1 MNRAPH
7 ILLIA
12 GSAEAHEIAAAMAGS
27 DVSARAVLR
36 RTERSFGPLAVP
48 SEIWSPRTVDEMAAY
63 LHAHEF
69 TAVLDAG
76 HGFDADISQIAFDA
90 TARLGL
96 PYLRVLRPMWD
107 ISAPVE
113 RAASVAAAARMIR
126 PQARVF
132 AATGRGTVADYALF
146 AGARLYLRQTN
157 AQART
162 KLPPFAEAVYGQPPF
177 TQAAEEALFR
187 ALQIDTLV
195 LRNVGGVPSRPKLD
209 AARAL
214 GLRVIAIDRPAAPV
228 GAQVVAAP
236 DSAINWVETLTT
248 GGTAG

>member
-1 MNRAPH
+1 M
-7 ILLIA
+7 
-12 GSAEAHEIAAAMAGS
+12 AAS

-36 RTERSFGPLAVP
+36 RAERSFGPLAVP
-48 SEIWSPRTVDEMAAY
+48 SEIWSPGNLDEMAAY
-63 LHAHEF
+63 LRAHEL

-107 ISAPVE
+107 IAAPVE

-126 PQARVF
+126 PKARVF
-132 AATGRGTVADYALF
+132 AATGRGTVEDYAPF

-177 TQAAEEALFR
+177 TRAAEEALFR

-209 AARAL
+209 AARAM

-228 GAQVVAAP
+228 GAQVLAAP
-236 DSAINWVETLTT
+236 DAAIHWIETLTT
-248 GGTAG
+248 GGTTG

>member
-1 MNRAPH
+1 
-7 ILLIA
+7 
-12 GSAEAHEIAAAMAGS
+12 MATS

-36 RTERSFGPLAVP
+36 RAERSFGLLAVP
-48 SEIWSPRTVDEMAAY
+48 SEIWSPRNVEEMAAY
-63 LHAHEF
+63 LRAHAF
-69 TAVLDAG
+69 TAVMDAG

-90 TARLGL
+90 AARVGV

-107 ISAPVE
+107 ITAPVE

-126 PQARVF
+126 PHARVF
-132 AATGRGTVADYALF
+132 AATGRGTVADFAPF

-209 AARAL
+209 AARAM
-214 GLRVIAIDRPAAPV
+214 GLRVIAIDRPAAPAS
-228 GAQVVAAP
+228 AQVLDTPDAA
-236 DSAINWVETLTT
+236 IHWVERLRTRGTT
-248 GGTAG
+248 G

>member
-1 MNRAPH
+1 
-7 ILLIA
+7 
-12 GSAEAHEIAAAMAGS
+12 MAGS

-76 HGFDADISQIAFDA
+76 HGFDADISQIAYDA

-113 RAASVAAAARMIR
+113 RAASVAAAARIIR

-132 AATGRGTVADYALF
+132 AATGRGTVEDYAPF

-162 KLPPFAEAVYGQPPF
+162 KLPAFAEAVYGQPPF
-177 TQAAEEALFR
+177 TRAAEEALFR

-214 GLRVIAIDRPAAPV
+214 GLRVITIDRPAAPV

-236 DSAINWVETLTT
+236 DAATHWIKTLTT
-248 GGTAG
+248 GGTTG